1 MQVDSKLKIALPEND
16 KMHLMCDVDSP
27 LGMIYDFVC
36 GLKGYIAG
44 KIQEA
49 EAAAAQQA
57 PPAAPAA
64 PEQPQVVAE
73 QPAAEV

>member
-1 MQVDSKLKIALPEND
+1 MKVDSKLKIGLPDND

-36 GLKGYIAG
+36 GLKGYIAN

-49 EAAAAQQA
+49 EAAAAQAA
-57 PPAAPAA
+57 PPVAPVEPMA
-64 PEQPQVVAE
+64 PVEPA
-73 QPAAEV
+73 QPAVEA